1 MRNFHA
7 LLDTVQR
14 NCHITDARHARS
26 MTMCIYLLEMQQ
38 YYRWENE
45 IPYSASLAKS
55 DVGKWLAEREN
66 FWSEVETLPYAHL
79 PLGEAV
85 DPFDSESVNRLI
97 VPEGF
102 VYSAGYGRF
111 GKPHFF
117 LGKLLKK
124 ERRGK
129 YTVLVS
135 SCEYARDLNAP
146 PAAYLN
152 GTIFLRKEA
161 VRRMVWERRGKDMEE
176 AVEAQ
181 CEAIILHELGEG
193 MAGEELGGWEAMLLA
208 SSGKTEIVFRA
219 VRDLL
224 ADCLSTLPS
233 LIAKNDDESLRFYF
247 ESLSGMRRDL
257 FPKAV
262 EAYQKWLASGEM
274 DALRDAAEQGSVH
287 WLQVGRGFLERYGR
301 EGEIQ
306 LESWSEFRL

>member
-1 MRNFHA
+1 
-7 LLDTVQR
+7 
-14 NCHITDARHARS
+14 
-26 MTMCIYLLEMQQ
+26 MCIYLLEMQQ

-45 IPYSASLAKS
+45 IPYSTSLAKS
-55 DVGKWLAEREN
+55 DVGKWLVEREN
-66 FWSEVETLPYAHL
+66 FWNEMEALPYARL
-79 PLGEAV
+79 PLGEDV
-85 DPFDSESVNRLI
+85 DPFDSDSVNRLI
-97 VPEGF
+97 VPEGY

-117 LGKLLKK
+117 LGKLLRK
-124 ERRGK
+124 EKRGN

-146 PAAYLN
+146 PAAFLN

-161 VRRMVWERRGKDMEE
+161 VRRMVWERDGKDLE
-176 AVEAQ
+176 AAVDAQ

-193 MAGEELGGWEAMLLA
+193 LAGEELNGWETMLLA
-208 SSGKTEIVFRA
+208 STGKTEIVLRA

-224 ADCLSTLPS
+224 ADCLSTLPN
-233 LIAKNDDESLRFYF
+233 LIEKKEEESLRFYF

-262 EAYQKWLASGEM
+262 EAYRKWIASGDMNPIME
-274 DALRDAAEQGSVH
+274 AAKEGSVH
-287 WLQVGRGFLERYGR
+287 WLQVGRNFLERHAR
-301 EGEIQ
+301 KEDIQ